1 MSTPRVSSLFLS
13 LEVAMADKS
22 AWLIAVGEGVDPVA
36 QIAAA
41 ELRKYGVQVKGQHW
55 PLKEK
60 QAWLASA
67 DEAAQANAGLIILVT
82 TPELYGAA
90 DIKKSLS
97 FFRLYLQTKLGR
109 HIEGFVHLVGQVDT
123 AASQTFP
130 SGQHV
135 LGDWWIPGAE
145 KWVAKAVARLH
156 APSKSSLPIVFRA
169 YAQERL
175 GVWLEVRPNI
185 GQAIQGCFLG
195 VTGEGA
201 KITFH
206 AVGESSRLP
215 DRTINEFESKGIK
228 FEFAGAEFE
237 AWGLQ
242 NNLNPNDSY
251 FVRLEG
257 EPTAI
262 AVGAMPGGEITE
274 VDLVRLA

>member
-1 MSTPRVSSLFLS
+1 MLTRQVTLPFHL
-13 LEVAMADKS
+13 LEVAMADKT
-22 AWLIAVGEGVDPVA
+22 AWLIAMGEGVDPVA

-82 TPELYGAA
+82 TPELYGSAE
-90 DIKKSLS
+90 IKKSLS
-97 FFRLYLQTKLGR
+97 LFRLYLQTKLGR
-109 HIEGFVHLVGQVDT
+109 QLDGIVHLVGEIDP
-123 AASQTFP
+123 SKHIFP

-135 LGDWWIPGAE
+135 LGNWWLPGAE

-169 YAQERL
+169 YGQERL
-175 GVWLEVRPNI
+175 GVWLEVRPQP

-195 VTGEGA
+195 VAGDGA

-206 AVGESSRLP
+206 AVGEGARLP
-215 DRTINEFESKGIK
+215 ERTVNEFESKGIK
-228 FEFAGAEFE
+228 FEIAGTEFE

-242 NNLNPNDSY
+242 NNLAVQDSY
-251 FVRLEG
+251 FVRIEG
-257 EPTAI
+257 EPSEI
-262 AVGAMPGGEITE
+262 AVGAMPGGELSE
-274 VDLVRLA
+274 VDVVSLA